1 MRTVGGAGELRA
13 IVRQWRMAGESIA
26 FVPTMG
32 DLHAGHLA
40 LVCEARRRA
49 ARVVASIF
57 VNPLQFND
65 AADFNAYPRHPERD
79 AGTLAEA
86 GVDLLFSPRAREIY
100 PHGMEAGTRIEVP
113 VLSERL
119 CGAFRPGHFTGVATV
134 VAILFNLVR
143 PDLAVFGEKDYQQL
157 LIVRRLSE
165 DLRLGI
171 EVIGMP
177 TVREPDG
184 LAMSSRN
191 RYLDAE
197 ERRIAPAIFRMLS
210 GVRDEVLA
218 GARDYLAL
226 EKRGMEQLVAIGL
239 RPEYVALR
247 RAQDLQMPGPE
258 DRRLRVLAAAWL
270 GSARLIDN
278 IAVDI

>member
-1 MRTVGGAGELRA
+1 MRTVGGADELRA
-13 IVRQWRMAGESIA
+13 IVRQWRAAGESVA

-40 LVCEARRRA
+40 LVAEARRRA
-49 ARVVASIF
+49 ARVAVSIF

-65 AADFNAYPRHPERD
+65 ATDFSAYPRHLDSD
-79 AGTLAEA
+79 AAALTAA
-86 GVDLLFSPRAREIY
+86 GADLLFAPDAREIY
-100 PHGMEAGTRIEVP
+100 PQGMDTGTRVEVP
-113 VLSERL
+113 VLSEEL

-157 LIVRRLSE
+157 LVVRRMSE
-165 DLRLGI
+165 DLRLGV
-171 EVIGMP
+171 EVIGLP
-177 TVREPDG
+177 TVREADG

-197 ERRIAPAIFRMLS
+197 GRRIAPAIFRVLS
-210 GVRDEVLA
+210 GLRDEVLA
-218 GARDYLAL
+218 GGRDRLAL
-226 EKRGMEQLVAIGL
+226 ERRGMEQLMAAGL

-247 RAQDLQMPGPE
+247 RAQDLQAPGPE

-270 GSARLIDN
+270 GTARLIDN
-278 IAVDI
+278 IPIEM